1 MKLKNDQNIGTKTK
15 TKRRNVFLPKI
26 NYMPARAKKKQLHIR
41 GGCMH
46 VNFF

>member
-1 MKLKNDQNIGTKTK
+1 MKLENDQNIGTK
-15 TKRRNVFLPKI
+15 KRRKVFLPKI
-26 NYMPARAKKKQLHIR
+26 NYMHACAKKNQLHVR